1 MTSLCFPTEDN
12 DDDDLKGI
20 SHLCNTKSH
29 V

>member
-1 MTSLCFPTEDN
+1 MTTLYFPTEDN

-20 SHLCNTKSH
+20 PHLCNTKSH

>member
-1 MTSLCFPTEDN
+1 MTSLYFPTEDN